1 VFIFILLW
9 SSSFHVLISAKSVM
23 LTISMEQS
31 HCWVAN
37 SRSAGQISRL
47 LWNLKIDYRV
57 HNSPPLLSVINSF
70 LYVWMFLLFCSWN
83 YLADHDGTSDVPRA
97 AMQYVSLNLLTL
109 FYFKRCHSL
118 YQNTARRNVLFRFLK
133 VRPELLLTERSR
145 EDGIHMNQM
154 ELKLGF
160 S

>member
-1 VFIFILLW
+1 MFILILLW

-70 LYVWMFLLFCSWN
+70 LYVWMFLLLCNMLVSTYLPCSILNAAIAYTKTPRGEMFYFCSW
-83 YLADHDGTSDVPRA
+83 
-97 AMQYVSLNLLTL
+97 
-109 FYFKRCHSL
+109 
-118 YQNTARRNVLFRFLK
+118 
-133 VRPELLLTERSR
+133 
-145 EDGIHMNQM
+145 
-154 ELKLGF
+154 KLGQNYYLLKEAVRMGYIWIKWNWNLVLVKRYTAGQRNYTPV
-160 S
+160 SAGS